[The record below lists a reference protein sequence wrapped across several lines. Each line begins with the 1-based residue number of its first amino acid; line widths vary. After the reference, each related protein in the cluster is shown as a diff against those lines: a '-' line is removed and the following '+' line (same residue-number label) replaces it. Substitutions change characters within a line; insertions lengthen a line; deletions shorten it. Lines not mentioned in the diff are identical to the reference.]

1 MKKTSVYLDDEH
13 LLRLKQAAEAE
24 GRSQSE
30 ILRDAIRL
38 YADRTDQ
45 PPRTFAMAR
54 CIPSGGIARKLGYAS
69 IADVPEEVLLEGFG
83 E

>member
-13 LLRLKQAAEAE
+13 LLRLKRAAEAE

-30 ILRDAIRL
+30 ILREAILL
-38 YADRTDQ
+38 YTSQANQ
-45 PPRTFAMAR
+45 PPRKFAMAG
-54 CIPSGGIARKLGYAS
+54 IAPGIARKLGYRS
-69 IADVPEEVLLEGFG
+69 IADIPEDELLEGFG

>member
-13 LLRLKQAAEAE
+13 LLRLRRAAEAE

-38 YADRTDQ
+38 YTDRDNQ
-45 PPRTFAMAR
+45 PPRTFAMDG
-54 CIPSGGIARKLGYAS
+54 CLTPGGIARKLGYAA
-69 IADVPEEVLLEGFG
+69 IAVVPEEVLLEGFG